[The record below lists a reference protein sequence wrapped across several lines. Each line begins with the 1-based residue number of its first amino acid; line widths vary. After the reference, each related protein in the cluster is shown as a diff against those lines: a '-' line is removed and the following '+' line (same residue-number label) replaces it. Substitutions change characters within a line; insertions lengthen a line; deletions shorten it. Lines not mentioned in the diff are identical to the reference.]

1 MPWPQRLTAALAVCL
16 MLASCASSPRPG
28 TVLPRPLPVVL
39 PPEHAARCP
48 APGMP
53 PGQDADAVALALK
66 DLYDLYG
73 VCAGRLA
80 DLVDF
85 IQQGRHEP

>member
-1 MPWPQRLTAALAVCL
+1 MPWPQRLTAALAVCS

-28 TVLPRPLPVVL
+28 TAPPRPLPVVL
-39 PPEHAARCP
+39 PQEHAARCP
-48 APGMP
+48 APGAP
-53 PGQDADAVALALK
+53 SSPSADAVALALK

-73 VCAGRLA
+73 ACAGRLA

-85 IQQGRHEP
+85 IQQGQHQP